1 LHHLRQQLAIVAL
14 TCSCATLGERPNSQT
29 GGAVAEVGASISRND
44 VPIVLLHGMA
54 GFDQVGGYEYF
65 YKVPEALA
73 ADGRR
78 VFATEVDPFNTVAHR
93 AEQLSP
99 QLDDILAKTG
109 ATQVDIIA
117 HSQGGLDARYLVSQ
131 LGYGDRVR
139 TIVTIAT
146 PNHGTLIA
154 DATLGWVP
162 DMPTEASAAFNLMDW
177 LGAHATGTDVDLQAQ
192 VWGMS
197 RRYVEGTFNPST
209 HDDPRVRYY
218 SYAGSTQ
225 ASPFVDRDTT
235 DIVNPG
241 LLAGYLVLKT
251 LEGDND
257 GLVSVASASWGSF
270 LGVLPADHMDE
281 VGQPFGATSRSFDH
295 IAFYRA
301 LARFLAGQGPAPT
314 Y

>member
-1 LHHLRQQLAIVAL
+1 
-14 TCSCATLGERPNSQT
+14 
-29 GGAVAEVGASISRND
+29 
-44 VPIVLLHGMA
+44 MA
-54 GFDQVGGYEYF
+54 GFGEVHGYEYF
-65 YKVPEALA
+65 YKVPDALT

-78 VFATEVDPFNTVAHR
+78 VFATEADPFNTVAHR
-93 AEQLSP
+93 AEQLWP
-99 QLDDILAKTG
+99 QIDDILTKTG
-109 ATQVDIIA
+109 APQVDIIA
-117 HSQGGLDARYLVSQ
+117 HSQGGLDARYLITQ

-139 TIVTIAT
+139 TLVTIAA
-146 PNHGTLIA
+146 PHHGTLIA

-162 DMPTEASAAFNLMDW
+162 NMPAEAAAAFNLVDW

-209 HDDPRVRYY
+209 PDDQRVRYY

-241 LLAGYLVLKT
+241 LLAGYLVLKS

-257 GLVSVASASWGSF
+257 GLVSVKSAPWGSF
-270 LGVLPADHMDE
+270 LGVLPADHFDQ
-281 VGQPFGATSRSFDH
+281 VGQPFGAASRSFDYL
-295 IAFYRA
+295 AFYRA

-314 Y
+314 H